1 MFTGL
6 MLLDLAKAFDTVDYN
21 ILLQKSHY
29 YDIREMANNFFHLFW
44 KTDLK

>member
-21 ILLQKSHY
+21 ILLQKIALLWY
-29 YDIREMANNFFHLFW
+29 
-44 KTDLK
+44 